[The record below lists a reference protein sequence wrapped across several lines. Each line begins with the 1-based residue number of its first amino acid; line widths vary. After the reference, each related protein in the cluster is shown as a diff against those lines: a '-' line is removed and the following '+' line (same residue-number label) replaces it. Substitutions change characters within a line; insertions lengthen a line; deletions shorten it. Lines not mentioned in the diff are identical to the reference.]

1 MRDSFIFYKSFYD
14 SISRIKSKELK
25 ADIYEAICELALNNN
40 DIELS
45 NDVGLMIMDL
55 IKPQLLANTKKY
67 QDGKKGGRPTKKTSG
82 YEKGKTGGY
91 ENKKPNVN
99 VNDNENVNDNA
110 NVNDN
115 ENVNDN
121 ANVNGDDLFT
131 YTQQQ
136 FGRMLSSAE
145 IELVKTWE
153 DSELTRYAIKK
164 TILARASSL
173 KYTQGIL
180 NSYKQK
186 GITTVL
192 EAEKEEQ
199 EFEKKK
205 QEPKKS
211 VKEQKYEEQIKMIN
225 ECFEGDEK

>member
-14 SISRIKSKELK
+14 SISRIKDKKLK
-25 ADIYEAICELALNNN
+25 ADIFEAICELALNNN
-40 DIELS
+40 DIELKS
-45 NDVGLMIMDL
+45 DVGLMIMDL
-55 IKPQLLANTKKY
+55 IKPQLLANNKRY
-67 QDGKKGGRPTKKTSG
+67 EDGKKGGRPKKTITSG
-82 YEKGKTGGY
+82 FQEIITSGF
-91 ENKKPNVN
+91 ENKKPNENVNENDNVNDN
-99 VNDNENVNDNA
+99 VNDNE
-110 NVNDN
+110 
-115 ENVNDN
+115 N

-186 GITTVL
+186 GITTVI

-205 QEPKKS
+205 LEPKKS
-211 VKEQKYEEQIKMIN
+211 FKEQEYERQMKMIDDYFDRKEDKN
-225 ECFEGDEK
+225 E